1 MFISTR
7 KVEYDGRQEYLY
19 DVIVKDPSWVYEKMY
34 NSLTPIE
41 KTFYDAITSRR
52 PSSDI
57 EIDVSYFM
65 DIFSPY
71 KEEPV
76 LSEPRIQKLLNGFE
90 MAINE
95 YNKDIKNWNKH

>member
-41 KTFYDAITSRR
+41 KIFYDAITSRR
-52 PSSDI
+52 PSSDTDDNLFDDI
-57 EIDVSYFM
+57 EQTNDVVPF
-65 DIFSPY
+65 
-71 KEEPV
+71 
-76 LSEPRIQKLLNGFE
+76 
-90 MAINE
+90 
-95 YNKDIKNWNKH
+95 